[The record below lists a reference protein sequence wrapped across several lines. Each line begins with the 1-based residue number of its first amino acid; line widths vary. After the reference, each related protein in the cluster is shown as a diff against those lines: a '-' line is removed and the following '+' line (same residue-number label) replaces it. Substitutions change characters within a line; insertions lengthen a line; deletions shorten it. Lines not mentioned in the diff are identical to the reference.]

1 MLATKLDD
9 LNLIQEAHRME
20 GENRILE
27 IVYASLGAL
36 LFTCVSEGV
45 GKAFPGMP
53 AGMSE

>member
-27 IVYASLGAL
+27 IVL
-36 LFTCVSEGV
+36 
-45 GKAFPGMP
+45 
-53 AGMSE
+53 